1 MLTFNLKKE
10 WFDKIKSG
18 EKTHE
23 YREVKDYWTDRFI
36 TEFFAIDKK
45 KEPKHFELKKYEWLE
60 YLKKNM
66 DVCFFHK
73 IQFMN
78 GMFPAEVKPRLFAYT
93 KFIRIVD
100 GKNTDLKID
109 KPVYDIEFELIKEQT
124 NEK

>member
-1 MLTFNLKKE
+1 MLVFNLKKE
-10 WFDKIKSG
+10 WFEKITSG

-66 DVCFFHK
+66 
-73 IQFMN
+73 
-78 GMFPAEVKPRLFAYT
+78 E
-93 KFIRIVD
+93 
-100 GKNTDLKID
+100 
-109 KPVYDIEFELIKEQT
+109 
-124 NEK
+124 